1 MMYRYILGYYYN
13 CPRAGLGLSNA
24 GVMLGLLSP
33 LLYFY
38 PSTNAFPFL
47 ILHLSISRDLLNQLV
62 ILQCVHLDCQLTWKT
77 SISKADLK
85 FQDPTM
91 TPHIHPL
98 THRHH
103 DLNTHESLSFN
114 LDTDLDTLLQG
125 SGEESEVGRVVAVL
139 QLDSR
144 VRGG

>member
-1 MMYRYILGYYYN
+1 
-13 CPRAGLGLSNA
+13 
-24 GVMLGLLSP
+24 
-33 LLYFY
+33 
-38 PSTNAFPFL
+38 
-47 ILHLSISRDLLNQLV
+47 
-62 ILQCVHLDCQLTWKT
+62 
-77 SISKADLK
+77 
-85 FQDPTM
+85 M